1 MNVAVR
7 PRSSEPDPAAS
18 DACPAGRIM
27 RVQVFQD
34 LLAVEPVWRRL
45 ERAGTVA
52 TPYQRYDLLAAWQRH
67 VGIAE
72 GVTPFIVVGTNE
84 AGVPSFL
91 WPFGKVKRG
100 PLQLLQFVGGK
111 HASFSF
117 GLWRRDTAQAIG
129 ADEIESVLKRIGR
142 EHGIDL
148 VALSRQQASWEGL
161 ANPFALLSHQ
171 PSPDDSYRLD
181 LSETG
186 AAALDR
192 QLSKALRRQLRNKE
206 RKLQTLGG
214 YRHLKASTPHDVDRL
229 LDAFFV
235 LKSVHLAAQ
244 GLHNVFVEPGVQSFL
259 REACHRGL
267 GEGHPILE
275 IHALEGGGEILALFA
290 GTTDGRRFSSM
301 FNTYTLG
308 PQGRHSPGLILLRHL
323 IADLAQR
330 GHQSFDLSIGEAR
343 YKRIFCKEAEP
354 LFDAF
359 LPLTPLGTAAA
370 AVAQVAGSIK
380 RSIKRSPALWS
391 ALLQVRRAIYGRRPT
406 TAA

>member
-7 PRSSEPDPAAS
+7 PRSRESDPAAS
-18 DACPAGRIM
+18 DARPAGRIM
-27 RVQVFQD
+27 RVDVFQD

-45 ERAGTVA
+45 ERDGSVT

-67 VGIAE
+67 VGVAQ
-72 GVTPFIVVGTNE
+72 GVTPFIVVGVNE
-84 AGVPSFL
+84 TGVPSFL
-91 WPFGKVKRG
+91 WPFGKLKRG
-100 PLQLLQFVGGK
+100 PVQLLQFFGGK

-129 ADEIESVLKRIGR
+129 AVEIESVFKRIGR

-148 VALSRQQASWEGL
+148 VALSRQQATWEGL
-161 ANPFALLSHQ
+161 ANPFALLPHQ
-171 PSPDDSYRLD
+171 PSPDDSYRLN
-181 LSETG
+181 LGETG

-192 QLSKALRRQLRNKE
+192 QLSKAMRRQLRNKE
-206 RKLQTLGG
+206 RKLQLLDG
-214 YRHLKASTPHDVDRL
+214 YHHLKASTPRDVDRL
-229 LDAFFV
+229 LDAFFA
-235 LKSVHLAAQ
+235 LKSAHLAAQ

-259 REACHRGL
+259 RDACHRGL
-267 GEGHPILE
+267 GDGHPVLE

-308 PQGRHSPGLILLRHL
+308 PQGRYSPGLILLQHL
-323 IADLAQR
+323 IADLARR
-330 GHQSFDLSIGEAR
+330 GHQSFDLSLGEAR

-359 LPLTPLGTAAA
+359 LPLTPLGAAA
-370 AVAQVAGSIK
+370 AVGAQTVGSIK
-380 RSIKRSPALWS
+380 RSIKRNPALWS
-391 ALLQVRRAIYGRRPT
+391 AALQLRRAVYGRKP
-406 TAA
+406 AAM

>member
-7 PRSSEPDPAAS
+7 PRFSEPDPAAS

-27 RVQVFQD
+27 RVEVFQD

-67 VGIAE
+67 VGIGK
-72 GVTPFIVVGTNE
+72 GVTPFIVVGMNE

-91 WPFGKVKRG
+91 WPFGKVNRG
-100 PLQLLQFVGGK
+100 PLQLLQFLGGK
-111 HASFSF
+111 HASFNF
-117 GLWRRDTAQAIG
+117 GLWRRDTARAIG
-129 ADEIESVLKRIGR
+129 AGEIESVLKQIGR

-148 VALSRQQASWEGL
+148 VALSRQQVSWQGL
-161 ANPFALLSHQ
+161 ANPFALLPHQ
-171 PSPDDSYRLD
+171 PSPDDNYRLD
-181 LSETG
+181 LGEAG
-186 AAALDR
+186 AAAFER
-192 QLSKALRRQLRNKE
+192 QLSKALRRQLRKKE
-206 RKLQTLGG
+206 RKLQTLVG
-214 YRHLKASTPHDVDRL
+214 YRHLTASTPCDVDRL
-229 LDAFFV
+229 LDGFLA
-235 LKSVHLAAQ
+235 LKSAHLAAQ
-244 GLHNVFVEPGVQSFL
+244 GLHNVFAEPGVQSFL
-259 REACHRGL
+259 REACHHGL
-267 GEGHPILE
+267 DDGRPVLE

-343 YKRIFCKEAEP
+343 YKRSFCKEAEP

-359 LPLTPLGTAAA
+359 LPLTPLGAAA
-370 AVAQVAGSIK
+370 AALAQVAGSIK
-380 RSIKRSPALWS
+380 RSVKRRPALWP
-391 ALLQVRRAIYGRRPT
+391 ALLRLRRALYGRKPT
-406 TAA
+406 AM